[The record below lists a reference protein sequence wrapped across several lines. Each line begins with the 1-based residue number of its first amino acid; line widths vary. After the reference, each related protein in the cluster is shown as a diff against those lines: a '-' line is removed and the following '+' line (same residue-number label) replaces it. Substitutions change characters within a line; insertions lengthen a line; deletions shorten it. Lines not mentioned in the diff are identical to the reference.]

1 MHILIVEEDK
11 ELSQALQLQL
21 KARNHTSDCC
31 YKGSEA
37 LYFAMKN
44 SYDLILLDRMLPEID
59 GLSILVSSR
68 HKHKTAP
75 FTLTRAVYR

>member
-1 MHILIVEEDK
+1 MHILIVEDDK

-37 LYFAMKN
+37 
-44 SYDLILLDRMLPEID
+44 
-59 GLSILVSSR
+59 
-68 HKHKTAP
+68 
-75 FTLTRAVYR
+75 